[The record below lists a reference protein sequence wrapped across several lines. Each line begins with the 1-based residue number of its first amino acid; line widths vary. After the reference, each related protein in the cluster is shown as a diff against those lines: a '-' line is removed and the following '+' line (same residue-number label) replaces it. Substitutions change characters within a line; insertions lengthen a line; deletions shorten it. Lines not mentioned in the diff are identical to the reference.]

1 MAATRT
7 YTRTVALP
15 RLSLIKIQVGAA
27 LRRGTG
33 ISDEYLES
41 IKRALTNRW
50 ITAVMMHGFDDTG
63 RCRAEIVLSIDWN
76 SHQLS
81 VSTGH
86 DMVSIGESWTN
97 SVAPEISEVVSEFV
111 AFCQERRLRREW
123 RVIYSADFEQ
133 SFLDR
138 ELGFRTAAKVEWAAT
153 PVDLPL
159 KIREL
164 SELSLV
170 IRLVG

>member
-7 YTRTVALP
+7 YTHTVALP

-33 ISDEYLES
+33 INDRQLET

-50 ITAVMMHGFDDTG
+50 ITAVMMHGFEGSG
-63 RCRAEIVLSIDWN
+63 RCRAEIMLSIDWT
-76 SHQLS
+76 SHEIS
-81 VSTGH
+81 ISTGH
-86 DMVSIGESWTN
+86 DMVSIGESWTD

-111 AFCQERRLRREW
+111 TFCQERQLRREW
-123 RVIYSADFEQ
+123 RVIYSTDFDAA
-133 SFLDR
+133 FLDR
-138 ELGFRTAAKVEWAAT
+138 ELGFRRAARVEWAET

>member
-33 ISDEYLES
+33 ISDHRLEA
-41 IKRALTNRW
+41 IKRALTNKW
-50 ITAVMMHGFDDTG
+50 INRVMMHGFDDTG
-63 RCRAEIVLSIDWN
+63 RCRAEIVLSIDWA
-76 SHQLS
+76 SYQVS
-81 VSTGH
+81 ISTGH
-86 DMVSIGESWTN
+86 DMVSIGESWTD
-97 SVAPEISEVVSEFV
+97 SVAPEISEVVGEFV
-111 AFCQERRLRREW
+111 SFCEERRLRRQW
-123 RVIYSADFEQ
+123 RVTYSPGFDQA
-133 SFLDR
+133 FLDQ
-138 ELGFRTAAKVEWAAT
+138 ELGFRTAAKIEWAET
-153 PVDLPL
+153 PIDLPL